1 MPLRVAVP
9 TETAEGETRVALTP
23 DSIRRLS
30 SDSLECAVQAGAGEA
45 ASFTDA
51 AYEEQGAPV
60 VADTAQLLGEA
71 DVVLKVDPPG
81 ELADGRHEVDL
92 IREGALLISLMR
104 PHQNADLLQ
113 RLARRRITALA
124 LELLPR
130 ITRAQAMDVLSSQAT
145 LAGYKAAVIGADSLG
160 KIYPL
165 LMTAAGTL
173 SPAKVLVLGAGV
185 AGLQAIATARRLG
198 GAVEGY
204 DIRAAVKE
212 EVESL
217 GAKFVEWGEDEAT
230 GSDEADRE
238 TEGGYAKQLAESEQA
253 RERELVARHVA
264 KSDVVIT
271 TALVPGKP
279 APVLITE
286 EMVEAMSLGSVIV
299 DLAGEAGGNC
309 ALSEAGETV
318 KRHGVT
324 IHAPLNLP
332 ATLPNHASQ
341 MFGRNV
347 SAVLKQMI
355 TDEGLKVDFEDE
367 IIDACCVTHEGHVR
381 FEA

>member
-1 MPLRVAVP
+1 V
-9 TETAEGETRVALTP
+9 
-23 DSIRRLS
+23 
-30 SDSLECAVQAGAGEA
+30 VQAGAGEA
-45 ASFTDA
+45 ASFRDA
-51 AYEEQGAPV
+51 DYEEQGASIV
-60 VADTAQLLGEA
+60 GDAGRLLGEA
-71 DVVLKVDPPG
+71 DVVLKVNPPG

-92 IREGALLISLMR
+92 IREGAVLISLMR
-104 PHQNADLLQ
+104 PHQSPDLLQ
-113 RLARRRITALA
+113 RLAQRRITGLS

-130 ITRAQAMDVLSSQAT
+130 TTRAQAMDVLSSQAT
-145 LAGYKAAVIGADSLG
+145 LAGYKAVVIGADSLG
-160 KIYPL
+160 KIFPL

-217 GAKFVEWGEDEAT
+217 GAKFVEWGEDETAAT
-230 GSDEADRE
+230 ADRE
-238 TEGGYAKQLAESEQA
+238 TEGGYAEQLAEDEQA

-264 KSDVVIT
+264 KSDIVIT

-279 APVLITE
+279 APLLVTE

-309 ALSEAGETV
+309 ALSEAGQTV
-318 KRHGVT
+318 KCHGVT
-324 IHAPLNLP
+324 IQAPLNLP
-332 ATLPNHASQ
+332 ATLPTHASQ

-347 SAVLKQMI
+347 SALLKEMV
-355 TDEGLKVDFEDE
+355 TDDGLSVDFEND
-367 IIDACCVTHEGHVR
+367 IIDACCVTHEGQVR
-381 FEA
+381 FEG

>member
-1 MPLRVAVP
+1 M
-9 TETAEGETRVALTP
+9 
-23 DSIRRLS
+23 
-30 SDSLECAVQAGAGEA
+30 QAGAGEA
-45 ASFTDA
+45 ASFRDA
-51 AYEEQGAPV
+51 DYEEQGAGI
-60 VADTAQLLGEA
+60 VADAAELLGEA
-71 DVVLKVDPPG
+71 DVVLKVNPPG

-92 IREGALLISLMR
+92 IREGAVLISLMR
-104 PHQNADLLQ
+104 PHQSPDLLQ
-113 RLARRRITALA
+113 RLAQRRITGLS

-160 KIYPL
+160 KIFPL

-217 GAKFVEWGEDEAT
+217 GAKFVEWGEDEAAAT
-230 GSDEADRE
+230 ADHE
-238 TEGGYAKQLAESEQA
+238 TEGGYAKQLAEDEQA

-264 KSDVVIT
+264 KSDIVIT

-279 APVLITE
+279 APVLITA
-286 EMVEAMSLGSVIV
+286 EMVEAMSPGSVIV

-309 ALSEAGETV
+309 ALSEAGQTV

-332 ATLPNHASQ
+332 ATLPTHASQ

-347 SAVLKQMI
+347 SALLKEMV
-355 TDEGLKVDFEDE
+355 TDEGLRVDFEND
-367 IIDACCVTHEGHVR
+367 IIDACCVTHEGQVR
-381 FEA
+381 FGG

>member
-23 DSIRRLS
+23 DGVRRLS
-30 SDSLECAVQAGAGEA
+30 SDSVECVVQAGAGEA
-45 ASFTDA
+45 ASFRDA
-51 AYEEQGAPV
+51 DYEEQGASIV
-60 VADTAQLLGEA
+60 GDAGRLLGEA
-71 DVVLKVDPPG
+71 DVVLKVNPPG

-92 IREGALLISLMR
+92 IREGAVLISLMR
-104 PHQNADLLQ
+104 PHQSPDLLQ
-113 RLARRRITALA
+113 RLAQRRITGLS

-130 ITRAQAMDVLSSQAT
+130 TTRAQAMDVLSSQAT
-145 LAGYKAAVIGADSLG
+145 LAGYKAVVIGADSLG
-160 KIYPL
+160 KIFPL

-217 GAKFVEWGEDEAT
+217 GAKFVEWGEDETAAT
-230 GSDEADRE
+230 ADRE
-238 TEGGYAKQLAESEQA
+238 TEGGYAEQLAEDEQA

-264 KSDVVIT
+264 KSDIVIT

-279 APVLITE
+279 APLLVTE

-309 ALSEAGETV
+309 ALSEAGQTV
-318 KRHGVT
+318 KCHGVT
-324 IHAPLNLP
+324 IQAPLNLP
-332 ATLPNHASQ
+332 ATLPTHASQ

-347 SAVLKQMI
+347 SALLKEMV
-355 TDEGLKVDFEDE
+355 TDDGLSVDFEND
-367 IIDACCVTHEGHVR
+367 IIDACCVTHEGQVR
-381 FEA
+381 FEG